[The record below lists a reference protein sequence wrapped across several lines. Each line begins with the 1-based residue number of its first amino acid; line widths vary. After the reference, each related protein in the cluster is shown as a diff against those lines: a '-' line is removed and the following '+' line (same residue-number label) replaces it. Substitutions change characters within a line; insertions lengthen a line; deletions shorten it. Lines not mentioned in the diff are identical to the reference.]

1 MSGWWASACPAC
13 WLSSISPAG
22 RLPTAQCSSPACS
35 TCGSST
41 YSSPNNNMLTYDPID
56 QQLVD
61 ERVAQFR
68 GQTRRFL
75 EGKLSEDEFRALRL
89 RNGLYIQRYA
99 PMLRIAIPYGLLSS
113 TQLRKL
119 SHIARTYDR
128 GYGHFSTRQN
138 LQLNWPKL
146 EQVPDILAELAT
158 VQMHAIQ
165 TSGNCIRN
173 TTTDH
178 FAGVAPDEIVDS
190 FVWCEIIRQWSTFH
204 PEFSFLPRKFKIAV
218 NGAVSDRAAVA
229 VHDIGLHAVKDENGE
244 VGFRVLVGGGLGR
257 TPMIGKVI
265 REFLPWQHLLTYLDA
280 ILRVYNRYGR
290 RDNIHKARIKILVKE
305 RGADKFRDE
314 VEAEWANLKDGPAT
328 LIAEEVERV
337 AARFTRPAYETLR
350 DEPLSSDARYAFPP
364 FQAWLKR
371 NVHAHKAPG
380 YAAVTLSLKK
390 TGVPPGDVTAD
401 QMDAIARLADRYS
414 FGELR
419 VSHEQNLILA
429 DVPQRDL
436 LALWR
441 EARALGLATSNIGL
455 LTNIIAC
462 PGGDF
467 CSLANAKSIPVAEA
481 IQRRFEDLDYLHDI
495 GELDLNISG
504 CMNACG
510 HHHVGHIGI
519 LGVDKHGEEWYQIE
533 IGGNQGEVR
542 EGGAP
547 ASLGK
552 ILGPSFARDDV
563 PEVIERLL
571 RCYLDER
578 DTAEERFI
586 DVVHR
591 VGIEPFKQSVYGHPD
606 QKPADRREPVL
617 A

>member
-1 MSGWWASACPAC
+1 MPGCS
-13 WLSSISPAG
+13 
-22 RLPTAQCSSPACS
+22 TTSSPKM
-35 TCGSST
+35 
-41 YSSPNNNMLTYDPID
+41 YIYDEID
-56 QQLVD
+56 QRLVD

-68 GQTRRFL
+68 GQTQRFL
-75 EGKLSEDEFRALRL
+75 EGKLSEDDFRALRL

-178 FAGVAPDEIVDS
+178 FASVARDEIIDS
-190 FVWCEIIRQWSTFH
+190 YVWCEIIRQWSTFH
-204 PEFSFLPRKFKIAV
+204 PEFSYLPRKFKIAL
-218 NGAVSDRAAVA
+218 NGAEADRAAVA
-229 VHDIGLHAVKDENGE
+229 VHDIGLHAVRDQNGE
-244 VGFRVLVGGGLGR
+244 IGFRVLVGGGLGR
-257 TPMIGKVI
+257 TPIIGACI
-265 REFLPWQHLLTYLDA
+265 REFLPRRHLLTYLEA

-290 RDNIHKARIKILVKE
+290 RDNIHKARVKILVKE

-314 VEAEWANLKDGPAT
+314 VEAEWAHLKDGAAT
-328 LIAEEVERV
+328 LIAEEIERV
-337 AARFTRPAYETLR
+337 AARFTRPQYERLR
-350 DEPLSSDARYAFPP
+350 DIDLGTVNLPGFAN
-364 FQAWLKR
+364 WLKR
-371 NVHAHKAPG
+371 NVHPHKVPG

-390 TGVPPGDVTAD
+390 TGVPPGDVTSD
-401 QMDAIARLADRYS
+401 QMDAIADLADRYS

-429 DVPQRDL
+429 DVRQTDL
-436 LALWR
+436 EKLWR
-441 EARALGLATSNIGL
+441 EARELGLATPNIGL

-467 CSLANAKSIPVAEA
+467 CSLVNAKSIPVAQALQE
-481 IQRRFEDLDYLHDI
+481 RFDDLDFLHDI

-519 LGVDKHGEEWYQIE
+519 LGVDKNGEEWYQIE
-533 IGGNQGEVR
+533 IGGNQGEIRPGV
-542 EGGAP
+542 G

-552 ILGPSFARDDV
+552 VLGPSFARADV
-563 PEVIERLL
+563 PDVVERLIE
-571 RCYLDER
+571 CYLER
-578 DTAEERFI
+578 RDSEMERFI
-586 DVVHR
+586 DVVQR
-591 VGIEPFKQSVYGHPD
+591 IGIQPFKERVYGDPD
-606 QKPADRREPVL
+606 QRSSHRPAERAL